1 MGSVHHH
8 QAQARRFL
16 SLARSD
22 HNAGDYVRAANALAR
37 AASHAATA
45 VVVHESDLRRCTRR
59 KLTNRL
65 FALAGQGRIS
75 NGGVRAFRNI
85 YALPRRLA
93 QADAGESQRLSRQ
106 ARNRVALLVR
116 SVEGAIAGRP
126 VTGRARRPAPPPWRP
141 APRSVSELIAL
152 PDYREIARAHNLEG
166 APLARRPDPHG
177 FYDRGQEPPRCP
189 CHPVKLPLRE
199 EGDTIQLSPLW
210 KRALERAFRAPFP
223 NTIPISPAIA

>member
-1 MGSVHHH
+1 MGSVQHH

-22 HNAGDYVRAANALAR
+22 HNAGDYARAANALAR

-45 VVVHESDLRRCTRR
+45 VVVHETDSRRRTRR
-59 KLTNRL
+59 KLTNQL
-65 FALAGQGRIS
+65 FALAAEGRIS

-85 YALPRRLA
+85 YGLPHRLA
-93 QADAGESQRLSRQ
+93 RAHPSEAQRLSRQ
-106 ARNRVALLVR
+106 ARNRVAVLVR
-116 SVEGAIAGRP
+116 SVAGALSGRL

-141 APRSVSELIAL
+141 APRSVSEIIAL
-152 PDYREIARAHNLEG
+152 PDYRELARAHNLEG
-166 APLARRPDPHG
+166 APLAKRPDPHG

-199 EGDTIQLSPLW
+199 SGDTIELSPRW
-210 KRALERAFRAPFP
+210 RRALERAFRVPFP
-223 NTIPISPAIA
+223 HTLPISAA

>member
-1 MGSVHHH
+1 MGSVQHH

-22 HNAGDYVRAANALAR
+22 HNAGRYDRAANALAR

-45 VVVHESDLRRCTRR
+45 VVVHETNFRRRSRR

-65 FALAGQGRIS
+65 FALAAEGRIS
-75 NGGVRAFRNI
+75 NGGVRIFRNI
-85 YALPRRLA
+85 YALPDRLA
-93 QADAGESQRLSRQ
+93 GADVQEAQRLSRQ
-106 ARNRVALLVR
+106 ARTRVAMLVR
-116 SVEGAIAGRP
+116 SVEGAISGRP
-126 VTGRARRPAPPPWRP
+126 VTGRARRPPRPPWRP
-141 APRSVSELIAL
+141 APRSVSEIIAL

-199 EGDTIQLSPLW
+199 EGDTIELSPLW
-210 KRALERAFRAPFP
+210 QRALERVFRTPFP
-223 NTIPISPAIA
+223 HTIPISAA